1 MYIWRVQR
9 LADDFRAG
17 QVSERQQLS
26 YLLVNVALLTIISDP
41 YVMGLLYLSP
51 RNVLDI
57 AMLPAV
63 LIIGLV
69 GTIYCYRS
77 ARQSREPAG
86 FLPRYICLGL
96 PVVVRLTVFLV
107 LATLTAVTISGLII
121 AIPAIDAWL
130 QSEETTL
137 LDVVVCCAFEIL
149 FFLYLGRAIQSS
161 YA

>member
-41 YVMGLLYLSP
+41 YVMGLLYLSL

-86 FLPRYICLGL
+86 FLPR
-96 PVVVRLTVFLV
+96 
-107 LATLTAVTISGLII
+107 
-121 AIPAIDAWL
+121 
-130 QSEETTL
+130 
-137 LDVVVCCAFEIL
+137 
-149 FFLYLGRAIQSS
+149 
-161 YA
+161 